1 MTAFPVALR
10 WAPALGWALGIFVL
24 SSLPDLRIAPEP
36 AIDLVVRK
44 IGHAA
49 VFAILGI
56 LVHFAL
62 GERPRRELLAW
73 VAASVY
79 AVTDELHQAFVPGRG
94 PSPADVAIDV
104 LGVSAGIA
112 GLGVLAARRRL

>member
-1 MTAFPVALR
+1 MTALPVALR
-10 WAPALGWALGIFVL
+10 WAPAVGWALAIFVI
-24 SSLPDLRIAPEP
+24 SSVPDLRIAPEP
-36 AIDLVVRK
+36 TIDLVVRK
-44 IGHAA
+44 VGHAA
-49 VFAILGI
+49 VFSILAI

-94 PSPADVAIDV
+94 PSPADVVIDV
-104 LGVSAGIA
+104 LGVTAGIA
-112 GLGVLAARRRL
+112 GLRVLAGRRRA